1 MTQVCSELVNK
12 TSEEAFKRVGEIY
25 FAPFLFFWLVTLILV
40 VVIGVKTLSQDWDKF
55 FLIFIIPFLIMGALS
70 ILFTFIIP
78 VLPQILGE
86 IFKGMLGG

>member
-78 VLPQILGE
+78 VLPQILEE
-86 IFKGMLGG
+86 IFKGMLG